1 MPDALVRNV
10 DWRFPHTWRTNSS
23 CYWKYRPPGK
33 THSNTC
39 MRGLNRM
46 QPNLSLISATN
57 TQYIQLFST
66 ATPNLEQGTMC
77 NSSYNKML
85 YLCNLQMHWFMR
97 KGFNFII
104 IHFLFKCLHLPIFPE
119 LYLFYSISSDMLRNH
134 THLIS
139 CITVICISCQELKA
153 ITKDYSSVVSA
164 ELISFLPWKLF
175 RIIIEQVNCG
185 LTYIVTTQWFQGF
198 GGVERGVIEVF

>member
-1 MPDALVRNV
+1 
-10 DWRFPHTWRTNSS
+10 
-23 CYWKYRPPGK
+23 
-33 THSNTC
+33 
-39 MRGLNRM
+39 MRDLNRM

-85 YLCNLQMHWFMR
+85 SLCNLHMHWFMR
-97 KGFNFII
+97 KWFNFII

-119 LYLFYSISSDMLRNH
+119 LYLFYSISSHMLRNH
-134 THLIS
+134 TCLIS
-139 CITVICISCQELKA
+139 CITVICISCQEPKA
-153 ITKDYSSVVSA
+153 ITKDYSSVVSV

-175 RIIIEQVNCG
+175 RIITEQVKESNTCWFDIHCNHSMIPRVWWG
-185 LTYIVTTQWFQGF
+185 GEGGHRGVLVIVT
-198 GGVERGVIEVF
+198 